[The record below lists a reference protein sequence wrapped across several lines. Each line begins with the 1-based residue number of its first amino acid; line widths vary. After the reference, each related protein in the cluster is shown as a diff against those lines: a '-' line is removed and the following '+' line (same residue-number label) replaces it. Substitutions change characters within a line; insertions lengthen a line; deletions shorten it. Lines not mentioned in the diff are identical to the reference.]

1 LESKVDD
8 LSTRPDNLED
18 KLADTQRQVG
28 EFQIKANAHT
38 AAPTITPPNQ
48 APALTTTQIEDLAR
62 STPTAK
68 SAPFRADEIGFFD
81 PFYTQGVGDMV
92 TSGKEL

>member
-1 LESKVDD
+1 LESKVDN
-8 LSTRPDNLED
+8 LSTHLDNPED
-18 KLADTQRQVG
+18 KLADTQLQAG
-28 EFQIKANAHT
+28 ELQIKANART

-68 SAPFRADEIGFFD
+68 SVPLRADEIGFFD
-81 PFYTQGVGDMV
+81 PFHTQGVGGMV
-92 TSGKEL
+92 TSGKKL

>member
-1 LESKVDD
+1 LESKLDD
-8 LSTRPDNLED
+8 LSNQLDNLEE

-28 EFQIKANAHT
+28 ELQIKANART

-48 APALTTTQIEDLAR
+48 APDLTSTRIKDLAL

-68 SAPFRADEIGFFD
+68 LVPFRADEIGFFD
-81 PFYTQGVGDMV
+81 PFHTQGVGDMV